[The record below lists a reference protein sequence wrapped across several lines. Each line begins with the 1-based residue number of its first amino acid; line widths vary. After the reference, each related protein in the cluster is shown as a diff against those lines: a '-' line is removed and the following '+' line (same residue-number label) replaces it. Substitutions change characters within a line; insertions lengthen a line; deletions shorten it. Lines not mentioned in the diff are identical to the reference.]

1 MKKTVLGECIFIL
14 LFMVVICF
22 ADTGEGSLKGTWKTP
37 SHGPMTGGQVLL
49 FNAATG
55 PPPSSGKYLR
65 LPDAGTS
72 VDSEGKFS
80 VKVPAGEYY
89 LVMRKRVGQNTAGP
103 PQEGD
108 LQYYARHKDGNAIA
122 YKVTTGQAVDVG
134 TVTLAE
140 PFKKKNVVIM
150 DGLTGIAG
158 TVTDDQGLPVAGVRV
173 FAYDSPKMQ
182 GKPLYASAETGADG
196 KYFLNLMLSGTYYL
210 KARTHY
216 GGGKPTDGEFMGG
229 YGKPGT
235 PDVVTVEVGKV
246 KKNIDIQGT
255 KFRIKSNSAP
265 MI

>member
-1 MKKTVLGECIFIL
+1 MA
-14 LFMVVICF
+14 VISF
-22 ADTGEGSLKGTWKTP
+22 ADTDEGILKGAWKT
-37 SHGPMTGGQVLL
+37 SAHGPMIGGQVLL

-55 PPPSSGKYLR
+55 PPPSSKKYLR

-72 VDSEGKFS
+72 VDSEGKFT
-80 VKVPAGEYY
+80 VKVPASEYY
-89 LVMRKRVGQNTAGP
+89 LVMRKRMGQNTAGP

-122 YKVTTGQAVDVG
+122 YKVIAGQAVDIG
-134 TVTLAE
+134 TVTSAV
-140 PFKKKNVVIM
+140 PFRKEKPGTM
-150 DGLTGIAG
+150 DGLTGITG

-173 FAYDSPKMQ
+173 FAYDSPKML

-196 KYFLNLMLSGTYYL
+196 KYFLNVLQNGSYYL
-210 KARTHY
+210 KVRARY

-255 KFRIKSNSAP
+255 RFSIKSNSAP